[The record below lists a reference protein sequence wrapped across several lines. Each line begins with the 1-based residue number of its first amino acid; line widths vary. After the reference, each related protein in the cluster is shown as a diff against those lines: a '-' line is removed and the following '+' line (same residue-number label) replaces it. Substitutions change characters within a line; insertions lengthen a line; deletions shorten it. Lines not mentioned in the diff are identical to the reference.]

1 MRLKMNKILIFFY
14 ISFSISVAQKPI
26 TSEDIVNL
34 KTVSQASFHSDGS
47 KIVYIK
53 SIPSAQD
60 GDKVSSFKEIWVTKS
75 NGKDQKKY
83 TFSSSSIRSPQWTP
97 KGDISYL
104 SRNKDFDKNTQIYTI
119 PIDGGE
125 PSILT
130 SHDQGI
136 ISYKWS
142 PDGKWIAFTS
152 KDAMSEKR
160 RKEISEGY
168 DMIVMGEEKLFT
180 RLWIYSLKN
189 NSIELLFKKDLNTYD
204 FEWSPNSKQILFQA
218 TEKFGADANY
228 LDLSLIHI

>member
-1 MRLKMNKILIFFY
+1 MKLKINKILIFLY
-14 ISFSISVAQKPI
+14 ISFSISIAQRPI

-34 KTVSQASFHSDGS
+34 KTVSQASFHTDGS

-53 SIPSAQD
+53 STPSAKD

-83 TFSSSSIRSPQWTP
+83 TSSSSLIRSPQWTP
-97 KGDISYL
+97 NGDISYL
-104 SRNKDFDKNTQIYTI
+104 FRNKDFDKNTQIYII

-130 SHDQGI
+130 IHDQGI

-160 RKEISEGY
+160 RKDISYGY
-168 DMIVMGEEKLFT
+168 DMIV
-180 RLWIYSLKN
+180 
-189 NSIELLFKKDLNTYD
+189 
-204 FEWSPNSKQILFQA
+204 A
-218 TEKFGADANY
+218 
-228 LDLSLIHI
+228 

>member
-1 MRLKMNKILIFFY
+1 MNKILIFLY
-14 ISFSISVAQKPI
+14 ISFSVSIAQRPI
-26 TSEDIVNL
+26 TPEDIVNL
-34 KTVSQASFHSDGS
+34 KTVSQASFLSDGS

-53 SIPSAQD
+53 SIPSAKD

-83 TFSSSSIRSPQWTP
+83 TSPSSSIRNPQWTP
-97 KGDISYL
+97 KGNISYL
-104 SRNKDFDKNTQIYTI
+104 SRKKDFDKNTQIYVM

-152 KDAMSEKR
+152 KDAMSEER
-160 RKEISEGY
+160 STEISDGY
-168 DMIVMGEEKLFT
+168 DMIVMGEEKLYT

-189 NSIELLFKKDLNTYD
+189 NSIELLFKRDLNTYD
-204 FEWSPNSKQILFQA
+204 CLLYTSPSPR
-218 TEKFGADANY
+218 D
-228 LDLSLIHI
+228 